1 MNDNLIQLS
10 TRNTLSRL
18 WSVLKPNKLYLFIS
32 ILMSAS
38 VSAIMLYAMQ
48 RVGVIVD
55 LILSGYLD
63 SDIYNGHCWSTIGK

>member
-10 TRNTLSRL
+10 TRHTLSRL
-18 WSVLKPNKLYLFIS
+18 WSVLKPNKLYLFVS
-32 ILMSAS
+32 TLMSAS

-55 LILSGYLD
+55 LILSG
-63 SDIYNGHCWSTIGK
+63 TITTIFLTQIIIRNS

>member
-55 LILSGYLD
+55 LILSGTITT
-63 SDIYNGHCWSTIGK
+63 IYQVSGMNLFA